1 MLRKYRI
8 YVLTGYSNKH
18 QNLFNKLEE
27 IFSNLIKKGKYYI
40 YKDVKYLEM
49 GDDLFINYMYFW
61 HVITCYYN
69 ILDEEFRI
77 LITYM
82 VNNKLGY
89 SYTYTR
95 CFGIN
100 LW

>member
-27 IFSNLIKKGKYYI
+27 IFSNLRKKGKYYI
-40 YKDVKYLEM
+40 YNDVRLFEM
-49 GDDLFINYMYFW
+49 SDELFIAYSNFW
-61 HVITCYYN
+61 HVIKSYYN
-69 ILDEEFRI
+69 ILDEDFRV

-89 SYTYTR
+89 SYTR
-95 CFGIN
+95 CFGVD
-100 LW
+100 L